1 MPAAWARCDR
11 RQVARPPLRH
21 TVAVATS
28 VLAVKGSQEPGEVV
42 GSKPCLAEDRPE
54 DAALHVGAP
63 LVRDDDTDGETIGM
77 LQLVMA
83 AGRMVHE

>member
-1 MPAAWARCDR
+1 MAKSMK
-11 RQVARPPLRH
+11 
-21 TVAVATS
+21 S
-28 VLAVKGSQEPGEVV
+28 VSALEGSLEPEEVV
-42 GSKPCLAEDRPE
+42 GSKPGLAQDRPE

-63 LVRDDDTDGETIGM
+63 VVRDGDTDGETIGM